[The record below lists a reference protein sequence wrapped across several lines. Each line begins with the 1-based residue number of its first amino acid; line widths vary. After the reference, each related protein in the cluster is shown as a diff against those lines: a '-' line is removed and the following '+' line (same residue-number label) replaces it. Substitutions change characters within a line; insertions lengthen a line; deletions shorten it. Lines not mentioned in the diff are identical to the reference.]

1 MAEYVRYC
9 SECGKC
15 FETASNVAKYC
26 SDGCREIAKK
36 ERQRRLMKERR
47 LKQKAQK
54 LISRKSFTNKK
65 AQKLT
70 RPEYTDPYK
79 KRMDKARKNKDWKTY
94 YTLFKEQYLAN
105 EKNWAY
111 SGRYVVNGFEIHD
124 PDSVLNVV
132 ETIER

>member
-1 MAEYVRYC
+1 
-9 SECGKC
+9 
-15 FETASNVAKYC
+15 
-26 SDGCREIAKK
+26 
-36 ERQRRLMKERR
+36 MKERR

-124 PDSVLNVV
+124 PDFVLNVV